1 MFTQRRELVVFHLD
15 ENISDKL
22 LAETFKQYG
31 PLEDVRI
38 LPNKQVKQ
46 KILCYS
52 ELHLDQRLCSE

>member
-1 MFTQRRELVVFHLD
+1 VFTQRRELVVFHLD

-38 LPNKQVKQ
+38 LPNKVCP
-46 KILCYS
+46 IFFAY
-52 ELHLDQRLCSE
+52 E